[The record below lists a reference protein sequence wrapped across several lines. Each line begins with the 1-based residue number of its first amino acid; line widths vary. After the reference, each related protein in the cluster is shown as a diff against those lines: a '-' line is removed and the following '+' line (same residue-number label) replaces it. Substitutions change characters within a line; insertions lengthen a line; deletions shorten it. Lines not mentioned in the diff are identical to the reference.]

1 MATIPLLIVAHGG
14 LGRALVEAARDV
26 SGDVSGIEQLSNE
39 SLSSEAL
46 AAEIHRRIESWPEG
60 GIVLCDLPG
69 GSTHTRALSASRG
82 VPGVEVI
89 TGGNLPMLLFYLS
102 RRDELLVH
110 ELAAGMCERGQKC
123 IRAQRADAP

>member
-1 MATIPLLIVAHGG
+1 MTVPLLIVTHGA
-14 LGRALVEAARDV
+14 LGRALVEAAREV

-39 SLSSEAL
+39 DMSAESLAEA
-46 AAEIHRRIESWPEG
+46 IHGRLEHWPSG

-69 GSTHTRALSASRG
+69 GSTHTRAMAAARG

-102 RRDELLVH
+102 RRDELPVH
-110 ELAAGMCERGQKC
+110 ELALGMCERGQKC
-123 IRAQRADAP
+123 IRSQRADTP